1 MRKSFVL
8 TLLGLVLAASV
19 ASATTVAY
27 VPMKKAVQMS
37 DLVLIGYVVG
47 LEAGYDREGQVVT
60 RIDLLVESPLKG
72 GAERGQVFSFQAW
85 GGHLD
90 GLNVETVGE
99 AHYRLGQ
106 KVLVQLENLDG
117 EYHTLGLAF
126 GKWDV
131 VRDSAGAPWITRSL
145 EDLNLV
151 GVTEAPVEQLPLA
164 HMLRTVR
171 EAARLAN

>member
-8 TLLGLVLAASV
+8 ALLGVVLAASV

-37 DLVLIGYVVG
+37 ELVLIGYVVG
-47 LEAGYDREGQVVT
+47 MEPGYDREGQIVT

-72 GAERGQVFSFQAW
+72 GAERGQVFSFHAW

-90 GLNVETVGE
+90 GFNVETVGE
-99 AHYRLGQ
+99 AHYKLGQ
-106 KVLVQLENLDG
+106 KVLVQLENIDG

-131 VRDSAGAPWITRSL
+131 VRDSAGAPWITRDL
-145 EDLNLV
+145 EDLNMV
-151 GVTEAPVEQLPLA
+151 GVTEAPVEQLPLNQ
-164 HMLRTVR
+164 MLRTVR